1 MSEDSGSGVTDNVA
15 GETMTDAK
23 TNVSSKPASKI
34 NPIARPKKTP
44 QIKPYSLLNLKSP
57 TYDSSNQLNKGFDP
71 NHKFENYGHG
81 LNAKVRLE
89 QQQQPLRKQITTRSP
104 GSAGA
109 AAAAVNVLKK
119 SDVSEKPKRVE
130 EDAAED
136 DSSDLEEEE
145 NVQAKPTPKI
155 TVNKKSPNIKP
166 FNMMSLKSPTYDSSN
181 QLNKAFDGEQHGK
194 VKPLSLG
201 AQMMRKKIHQRPNSN
216 APKKQ
221 FVQSQPASASK
232 KEEEVKAKPVISDV
246 PKLDPNSLN
255 RPKPKFPFSL
265 KNLKSP
271 TYDSSTLLN
280 QAFDPN
286 HKFEDYAHGTTD
298 KVELKKKEI
307 ERQELKKQVTSRS
320 DASATSP
327 RSDISSV
334 DSIPISPVTDVS
346 SPSENANKS

>member
-1 MSEDSGSGVTDNVA
+1 MSEDSGSVA
-15 GETMTDAK
+15 GESTDVK
-23 TNVSSKPASKI
+23 KSNDSSK
-34 NPIARPKKTP
+34 PIARPKKTP
-44 QIKPYSLLNLKSP
+44 QIKPFSLLNLKSP

-71 NHKFENYGHG
+71 NHKFEHYGHG

-89 QQQQPLRKQITTRSP
+89 QIQQPLRKQIATRSP
-104 GSAGA
+104 GSAG
-109 AAAAVNVLKK
+109 AAVNVLKK
-119 SDVSEKPKRVE
+119 SDVSEKPKKVE

-145 NVQAKPTPKI
+145 EVQAKPIPKL
-155 TVNKKSPNIKP
+155 TVNKKSPKIKA

-232 KEEEVKAKPVISDV
+232 KEEEVKAKPVATDV
-246 PKLDPNSLN
+246 PKLDPKSLN

-346 SPSENANKS
+346 SPSENTNNS

>member
-1 MSEDSGSGVTDNVA
+1 
-15 GETMTDAK
+15 
-23 TNVSSKPASKI
+23 
-34 NPIARPKKTP
+34 
-44 QIKPYSLLNLKSP
+44 LNLKSP

-89 QQQQPLRKQITTRSP
+89 HQQQPLRKQITTRSP

-109 AAAAVNVLKK
+109 AAVNVLKK
-119 SDVSEKPKRVE
+119 SDISEKPKRVE

-181 QLNKAFDGEQHGK
+181 QLNKAFDGEQHGQ

-201 AQMMRKKIHQRPNSN
+201 AQMMRKKIHKRPNS

-334 DSIPISPVTDVS
+334 DSIPISPITDVS
-346 SPSENANKS
+346 SPSESANKS